1 MKNYFFILS
10 FSRSGST
17 TLGQKLNNHSDIDII
32 NESWIFNLLG
42 VLKWKKLSPL
52 RQKYILNQLNKGQKS
67 ITNRQV
73 NEIKEDTISVE
84 HFFQAI
90 FPTASNFIG
99 EKTPTNLFYYPYLKT
114 QFKSAKFLFLKRHPL
129 AICSSYFNRWYSSTY
144 DDKFIIETVD
154 VIKAYFNKF
163 ESIEK
168 KDEILQL
175 KYEDLVSD
183 SKLWLTAIAE
193 HIGSEF
199 EENMLTESELKLFEN
214 SEDEK
219 YHQDSHKYLNTS
231 HIEKYK
237 SVFTPL
243 QLQELSYLLRKEINA
258 LGYSVKEVTPNS
270 RLLRLEKRIGF
281 KRSPVSLFYRTK
293 VRLIK
298 TKLSYLKFIL
308 ELGFIKY

>member
-1 MKNYFFILS
+1 MMKNFFFILS

-17 TLGQKLNNHSDIDII
+17 TLGQKLNNHSDVDVI

-42 VLKWKKLSPL
+42 VLKWEKLSPL
-52 RQKYILNQLNKGQKS
+52 RQKYILNQLNKGQK
-67 ITNRQV
+67 ITTIKA
-73 NEIKEDTISVE
+73 NEIKDDTISVE

-99 EKTPTNLFYYPYLKT
+99 EKTPTNLFYYPYLKA

-129 AICSSYFNRWYSSTY
+129 AICSSYFSRWYSSTY

-163 ESIEK
+163 ESIEE

-183 SKLWLTAIAE
+183 SKVWLTAIAE

-199 EENMLTESELKLFEN
+199 EENMLTESEVKLFEN

-219 YHQDSHKYLNTS
+219 HHQDSHKSLTTS
-231 HIEKYK
+231 HIDKYK

-258 LGYSVKEVTPNS
+258 LGYSVEEITPS
-270 RLLRLEKRIGF
+270 QRLLRLEKKISL
-281 KRSPVSLFYRTK
+281 KRSPATLFYKTK
-293 VRLIK
+293 VRFIK

-308 ELGFIKY
+308 EQRFR

>member
-1 MKNYFFILS
+1 MKNFFFILS

-17 TLGQKLNNHSDIDII
+17 TLGQKLNNHSDVDVI

-52 RQKYILNQLNKGQKS
+52 RQKYILNQLNKGQK
-67 ITNRQV
+67 ITTIKA
-73 NEIKEDTISVE
+73 NEIKDDTISVE

-90 FPTASNFIG
+90 FPTASNFTG
-99 EKTPTNLFYYPYLKT
+99 EKTPTNLFYYPYLKA

-129 AICSSYFNRWYSSTY
+129 AICSSYFSRWYSSTY

-163 ESIEK
+163 ESIEE

-183 SKLWLTAIAE
+183 SKVWLTAIAE

-199 EENMLTESELKLFEN
+199 EENMLTESEVKLFEN

-219 YHQDSHKYLNTS
+219 HHQDSHKSLNTS
-231 HIEKYK
+231 HIDKYK
-237 SVFTPL
+237 RVFTPL

-258 LGYSVKEVTPNS
+258 LGYSVEEITPNQ
-270 RLLRLEKRIGF
+270 RLLSLEKKISL
-281 KRSPVSLFYRTK
+281 KRSPATLFYRTK
-293 VRLIK
+293 VRFIK

-308 ELGFIKY
+308 EQRFR

>member
-1 MKNYFFILS
+1 MKNFFFILS

-17 TLGQKLNNHSDIDII
+17 TLGQKLNNHSDVNVI

-52 RQKYILNQLNKGQKS
+52 RQKYILNQLNKGQK
-67 ITNRQV
+67 ITTIKA
-73 NEIKEDTISVE
+73 NEIKDDTISVE

-99 EKTPTNLFYYPYLKT
+99 EKTPTNLFYYPHLKA

-129 AICSSYFNRWYSSTY
+129 AICSSYFSRWYSSTY

-163 ESIEK
+163 ESIEE

-183 SKLWLTAIAE
+183 SKVWLTAIAE

-199 EENMLTESELKLFEN
+199 EENMLTESEVKLFEN

-219 YHQDSHKYLNTS
+219 HHQDSHKSLNTS
-231 HIEKYK
+231 HIDKYK

-258 LGYSVKEVTPNS
+258 LGYSVEEITPNQ
-270 RLLRLEKRIGF
+270 RLLRLEKKISL
-281 KRSPVSLFYRTK
+281 KRSPATLFYKTK
-293 VRLIK
+293 LRFIK

-308 ELGFIKY
+308 EQRFR

>member
-1 MKNYFFILS
+1 MKNFFFILS

-17 TLGQKLNNHSDIDII
+17 TLGQKLNNHSDVDVI
-32 NESWIFNLLG
+32 NESWIFNPLG

-52 RQKYILNQLNKGQKS
+52 RQKYILNQLNKGQK
-67 ITNRQV
+67 ITAIKA
-73 NEIKEDTISVE
+73 NEIKDDTISVE

-99 EKTPTNLFYYPYLKT
+99 EKTPTNLFYYPYLKA
-114 QFKSAKFLFLKRHPL
+114 QFKTAKFLFLKRHPL
-129 AICSSYFNRWYSSTY
+129 AICSSYFSRWYSSTY

-163 ESIEK
+163 ESIEE

-183 SKLWLTAIAE
+183 SKVWLTAIAE

-199 EENMLTESELKLFEN
+199 EENMLTESEVKLFEN

-219 YHQDSHKYLNTS
+219 HHQDSHKSLNTS
-231 HIEKYK
+231 HIDKYK

-258 LGYSVKEVTPNS
+258 LGYSVEEITPNQ
-270 RLLRLEKRIGF
+270 RLLRLEKKISL
-281 KRSPVSLFYRTK
+281 KRSPATLFYRTK
-293 VRLIK
+293 VRFIK

-308 ELGFIKY
+308 EQRFR

>member
-1 MKNYFFILS
+1 MMKNFFFILS

-17 TLGQKLNNHSDIDII
+17 TLGQKLNNHSDLDVI

-52 RQKYILNQLNKGQKS
+52 RQKYILNQLNKGQK
-67 ITNRQV
+67 ITTIKA
-73 NEIKEDTISVE
+73 NEIKDDTISVE

-90 FPTASNFIG
+90 FPTASNFTG
-99 EKTPTNLFYYPYLKT
+99 EKTPTNLFYYPYLKA

-129 AICSSYFNRWYSSTY
+129 AICSSYFSRWYSSTY

-163 ESIEK
+163 ESIEE

-183 SKLWLTAIAE
+183 SKVWLTAIAE

-199 EENMLTESELKLFEN
+199 EENMLTESEVKLFEN

-219 YHQDSHKYLNTS
+219 HHQDSHKSLNTS
-231 HIEKYK
+231 HIDKYRR
-237 SVFTPL
+237 VFTPL

-258 LGYSVKEVTPNS
+258 LGYSVEEITPNQ
-270 RLLRLEKRIGF
+270 RLLRLEKKISL
-281 KRSPVSLFYRTK
+281 KRSPATLFYRTK
-293 VRLIK
+293 VRFIK

-308 ELGFIKY
+308 EQRFR

>member
-1 MKNYFFILS
+1 MMKNFFFILS

-17 TLGQKLNNHSDIDII
+17 TLGQKLNNHSDIDVI

-42 VLKWKKLSPL
+42 ILKWKKLNSL
-52 RQKYILNQLNKGQKS
+52 RQKYILNQLNKTHKA
-67 ITNRQV
+67 ITPIQAS
-73 NEIKEDTISVE
+73 EIEDDTITVE

-90 FPTASNFIG
+90 FPTASSFIG
-99 EKTPTNLFYYPYLKT
+99 EKTPTNLFYYPYLKA

-129 AICSSYFNRWYSSTY
+129 AICSSYFSRWYSSTY
-144 DDKFIIETVD
+144 NDKFIIETVD

-163 ESIEK
+163 ESIEE

-175 KYEDLVSD
+175 KYEDLVID

-219 YHQDSHKYLNTS
+219 HHQDSHKSLNSS
-231 HIEKYK
+231 HIDKYK
-237 SVFTPL
+237 SVFTPP
-243 QLQELSYLLRKEINA
+243 QLQELTYLLRKEINA
-258 LGYSVKEVTPNS
+258 LGYSVEIIKPNL
-270 RLLRLEKRIGF
+270 RLLRLEKRIDL
-281 KRSPVSLFYRTK
+281 KRSPASLFYKTK
-293 VRLIK
+293 VKLIK

-308 ELGFIKY
+308 KYLFR

>member
-1 MKNYFFILS
+1 MKNFFFILS

-17 TLGQKLNNHSDIDII
+17 TLGQKLNNHSDVDVI

-52 RQKYILNQLNKGQKS
+52 RQKYILNQLNKGQK
-67 ITNRQV
+67 ITTIKA
-73 NEIKEDTISVE
+73 NEIKDDTISVE

-90 FPTASNFIG
+90 FPTASVFIG
-99 EKTPTNLFYYPYLKT
+99 EKTPTNLFYYPYLKA

-129 AICSSYFNRWYSSTY
+129 AICSSYFSRWYSSTY

-163 ESIEK
+163 ESIEE

-183 SKLWLTAIAE
+183 SKVWLTAIAE

-199 EENMLTESELKLFEN
+199 QENMLTESEVKLFEN

-219 YHQDSHKYLNTS
+219 HHQDSHKSLNTS
-231 HIEKYK
+231 HIDKYK

-258 LGYSVKEVTPNS
+258 LGYSVEEITPS
-270 RLLRLEKRIGF
+270 QRLLRLEKKISL
-281 KRSPVSLFYRTK
+281 KRSPATLFYRTK
-293 VRLIK
+293 VRFIK

-308 ELGFIKY
+308 EQRFR

>member
-1 MKNYFFILS
+1 MMKNFFFILS

-17 TLGQKLNNHSDIDII
+17 TLGQKLNNHSDLDVI

-52 RQKYILNQLNKGQKS
+52 RQKYILNQLNKGQK
-67 ITNRQV
+67 ITNIKA
-73 NEIKEDTISVE
+73 NEIKDDTISVE

-99 EKTPTNLFYYPYLKT
+99 EKTPTNLFYYPYLKA

-129 AICSSYFNRWYSSTY
+129 AICSSYFSRWYSSTY

-163 ESIEK
+163 ESIEE

-183 SKLWLTAIAE
+183 SKVWLTAIAE

-199 EENMLTESELKLFEN
+199 EENMLTESEVKLFEN

-219 YHQDSHKYLNTS
+219 HHQDSHKSLNTS
-231 HIEKYK
+231 HIDKYK

-243 QLQELSYLLRKEINA
+243 QLQELSYLLRKEIDA
-258 LGYSVKEVTPNS
+258 LGYSVEEITPNQ
-270 RLLRLEKRIGF
+270 RLLRLEKKISL
-281 KRSPVSLFYRTK
+281 KRSPATLFYRTK
-293 VRLIK
+293 VRFIK

-308 ELGFIKY
+308 EQRFR

>member
-1 MKNYFFILS
+1 MMKNFFFILS

-17 TLGQKLNNHSDIDII
+17 TLGQKLNNHSDLDVI

-52 RQKYILNQLNKGQKS
+52 RQKYILNQLNKGQK
-67 ITNRQV
+67 ITTIKA
-73 NEIKEDTISVE
+73 NEIKDDTISVE

-99 EKTPTNLFYYPYLKT
+99 EKTPTNLFYYPYLKA

-129 AICSSYFNRWYSSTY
+129 AICSSYFSRWYSSTY
-144 DDKFIIETVD
+144 DDKFIIETLD

-163 ESIEK
+163 ESIEE

-183 SKLWLTAIAE
+183 SKVWLTAIAE

-199 EENMLTESELKLFEN
+199 EENMLTESEVKLFEN

-219 YHQDSHKYLNTS
+219 HHQDSHKSLNTS
-231 HIEKYK
+231 HIDKYK

-243 QLQELSYLLRKEINA
+243 QLQELSYLLRKEIDA
-258 LGYSVKEVTPNS
+258 LGYSVEEITPNQ
-270 RLLRLEKRIGF
+270 RLLRLEKKISL
-281 KRSPVSLFYRTK
+281 KRSPATLFYRTK
-293 VRLIK
+293 VRFIK
-298 TKLSYLKFIL
+298 TKLSYFKFIL
-308 ELGFIKY
+308 EQRFR

>member
-1 MKNYFFILS
+1 MMKNFFFILS

-17 TLGQKLNNHSDIDII
+17 TLGQKLNNHSDVDVI

-52 RQKYILNQLNKGQKS
+52 SQKYILNQLNKEQKN
-67 ITNRQV
+67 ITTIQQ
-73 NEIKEDTISVE
+73 NEIKDDTLTVE

-90 FPTASNFIG
+90 FPKASNFIG
-99 EKTPTNLFYYPYLKT
+99 EKTPTNLFYYPYIKA

-129 AICSSYFNRWYSSTY
+129 AICSSYFSRWYSSTY
-144 DDKFIIETVD
+144 DDKFIIDTVD

-163 ESIEK
+163 ESIEE

-193 HIGSEF
+193 HIGFEF
-199 EENMLTESELKLFEN
+199 EGNMLTESEVKIFEN
-214 SEDEK
+214 SEDQK
-219 YHQDSHKYLNTS
+219 HHQDSHKPLNTN
-231 HIEKYK
+231 HIDKYK

-243 QLQELSYLLRKEINA
+243 QLQELGYLLRKEIDA
-258 LGYSVKEVTPNS
+258 LGYSVEEITPNP
-270 RLLRLEKRIGF
+270 RLLILEKRIGL
-281 KRSPVSLFYRTK
+281 KRSPVNLFYKTK
-293 VRLIK
+293 LKLIK
-298 TKLSYLKFIL
+298 TKLSLLKFIL
-308 ELGFIKY
+308 EQRFR

>member
-1 MKNYFFILS
+1 MMKNFFFILS

-17 TLGQKLNNHSDIDII
+17 TLGQKLNNHSDVDVI

-52 RQKYILNQLNKGQKS
+52 RQKYILNQLNKGQK
-67 ITNRQV
+67 ITTIKA
-73 NEIKEDTISVE
+73 NEIKDDTISVE

-90 FPTASNFIG
+90 FPTASNFTG
-99 EKTPTNLFYYPYLKT
+99 EKTPTNLFYYPYLKA

-129 AICSSYFNRWYSSTY
+129 AICSSYFSRWYSSNY
-144 DDKFIIETVD
+144 NDKFIIETVD

-163 ESIEK
+163 ESIEE

-183 SKLWLTAIAE
+183 SKVWLTAIAE

-199 EENMLTESELKLFEN
+199 EENMLTESEVKLFEN

-219 YHQDSHKYLNTS
+219 HHQDSHKSLNTS
-231 HIEKYK
+231 HIDKYRR
-237 SVFTPL
+237 VFTPL

-258 LGYSVKEVTPNS
+258 LGYSVEEITPNQ
-270 RLLRLEKRIGF
+270 RLLRLEKKISL
-281 KRSPVSLFYRTK
+281 KRSPATLFYRTK
-293 VRLIK
+293 VRFIK

-308 ELGFIKY
+308 EQRFR

>member
-1 MKNYFFILS
+1 MIKNFFFILS

-17 TLGQKLNNHSDIDII
+17 TLVQKLNNHSDVDVI

-42 VLKWKKLSPL
+42 VLKWEKLSPL
-52 RQKYILNQLNKGQKS
+52 RQKYILNQLNKGQK
-67 ITNRQV
+67 ITTIKA
-73 NEIKEDTISVE
+73 NEIKDDTISVE

-99 EKTPTNLFYYPYLKT
+99 EKTPTNLFYYPYLKS

-129 AICSSYFNRWYSSTY
+129 AICSSYFSRWYSSTY

-163 ESIEK
+163 ESIEEK
-168 KDEILQL
+168 EGILQL

-193 HIGSEF
+193 YIGFEF
-199 EENMLTESELKLFEN
+199 EENMLLESEVKLFEN
-214 SEDEK
+214 SEDQK
-219 YHQDSHKYLNTS
+219 YHQDSHKSLNTS

-243 QLQELSYLLRKEINA
+243 QLQELSYLLRKEITA
-258 LGYSVKEVTPNS
+258 LGYSVEEITPNP
-270 RLLRLEKRIGF
+270 RLLRLDNKISS
-281 KRSPVSLFYRTK
+281 KRSPSSIIYRTK
-293 VRLIK
+293 VNLIK

-308 ELGFIKY
+308 EQRFR

>member
-1 MKNYFFILS
+1 MMKNFFFILS

-17 TLGQKLNNHSDIDII
+17 TLGQKLNNHSDVDVI

-52 RQKYILNQLNKGQKS
+52 RQKYILNQLNKGQK
-67 ITNRQV
+67 ITAIKA
-73 NEIKEDTISVE
+73 NEIIDDTISVE
-84 HFFQAI
+84 HFFQVI

-99 EKTPTNLFYYPYLKT
+99 EKTPTNLFYYPYLKA

-129 AICSSYFNRWYSSTY
+129 AICSSYFSRWYSSTY

-163 ESIEK
+163 ESIEE

-183 SKLWLTAIAE
+183 SKVWLTAIAE

-199 EENMLTESELKLFEN
+199 EENMLTESEVKLFEN

-219 YHQDSHKYLNTS
+219 HHQDSHKSLNTN
-231 HIEKYK
+231 HIDKYK

-258 LGYSVKEVTPNS
+258 LDYSVEEITPNQ
-270 RLLRLEKRIGF
+270 RLLRLEKKISL
-281 KRSPVSLFYRTK
+281 KRSPASLFYRTK
-293 VRLIK
+293 VRFIK

-308 ELGFIKY
+308 EQGFR

>member
-1 MKNYFFILS
+1 MMKNFFFILS

-17 TLGQKLNNHSDIDII
+17 TLGQKLNHHSDVDVI

-52 RQKYILNQLNKGQKS
+52 RQKYILNQLNKGQK
-67 ITNRQV
+67 ITTIKV
-73 NEIKEDTISVE
+73 NEIKDDTISVE

-90 FPTASNFIG
+90 FPTASNFTV
-99 EKTPTNLFYYPYLKT
+99 EKTPTNLFYYPYLKA

-129 AICSSYFNRWYSSTY
+129 AICSSYFSRWYSSTY

-163 ESIEK
+163 ESIEE

-183 SKLWLTAIAE
+183 SKVWLTAIAE

-199 EENMLTESELKLFEN
+199 EENMLTESEVKLFEN

-219 YHQDSHKYLNTS
+219 HHQDSHKSLNTS
-231 HIEKYK
+231 HIDKYK

-258 LGYSVKEVTPNS
+258 LGYFVEEITPNP
-270 RLLRLEKRIGF
+270 RLLSLEKKIGL
-281 KRSPVSLFYRTK
+281 KRSLVSLFYKTK
-293 VRLIK
+293 VKLVK

-308 ELGFIKY
+308 EQRFR

>member
-1 MKNYFFILS
+1 MKNFFFILS

-17 TLGQKLNNHSDIDII
+17 TLGQKLNNHSDIDVI

-42 VLKWKKLSPL
+42 ILKWKKLNSL
-52 RQKYILNQLNKGQKS
+52 RQKYILNQLNKTHKA
-67 ITNRQV
+67 ITPIQAS
-73 NEIKEDTISVE
+73 EIEDDTITVE

-90 FPTASNFIG
+90 FPTASSFIG
-99 EKTPTNLFYYPYLKT
+99 EKTPTNLFYYPYLKA

-129 AICSSYFNRWYSSTY
+129 AICSSYFSRWYSSTY
-144 DDKFIIETVD
+144 NDKFIIETVD

-163 ESIEK
+163 ESIEE

-175 KYEDLVSD
+175 KYEDLVID

-219 YHQDSHKYLNTS
+219 HHQDSHKSLNSS
-231 HIEKYK
+231 HIDKYK
-237 SVFTPL
+237 SVFTPP
-243 QLQELSYLLRKEINA
+243 QLQELTYLLRKEINA
-258 LGYSVKEVTPNS
+258 LGYSVEIIKPNL
-270 RLLRLEKRIGF
+270 RLLRLEKRIDL
-281 KRSPVSLFYRTK
+281 KRSPASLFYKTK
-293 VRLIK
+293 VKLIK

-308 ELGFIKY
+308 KYLFR

>member
-1 MKNYFFILS
+1 MKKFFFILS

-17 TLGQKLNNHSDIDII
+17 TLGQKLNNHSDVDVI

-52 RQKYILNQLNKGQKS
+52 RQKYILNQLNKGQK
-67 ITNRQV
+67 ITTIKA
-73 NEIKEDTISVE
+73 NEIKDDTISVE

-90 FPTASNFIG
+90 FPTASNFTG
-99 EKTPTNLFYYPYLKT
+99 EKTPTNLFYYPYLKA

-129 AICSSYFNRWYSSTY
+129 AICSSYFSRWYSSTY

-163 ESIEK
+163 ESIEE

-183 SKLWLTAIAE
+183 SKVWLTAIAE

-199 EENMLTESELKLFEN
+199 EENMLTESEVKLFEN

-219 YHQDSHKYLNTS
+219 HHQDSHKSLNTS
-231 HIEKYK
+231 HIDKYK

-258 LGYSVKEVTPNS
+258 LGYSVEEITPNQ
-270 RLLRLEKRIGF
+270 RLLRLEKKISL
-281 KRSPVSLFYRTK
+281 KRSPTTLFYRTK
-293 VRLIK
+293 VRFIK

-308 ELGFIKY
+308 EQRFR

>member
-1 MKNYFFILS
+1 MMKNFFFILS

-17 TLGQKLNNHSDIDII
+17 TLGQKLNNHSDLDVI

-52 RQKYILNQLNKGQKS
+52 RQKYILNQLNKGQK
-67 ITNRQV
+67 ITTIKA
-73 NEIKEDTISVE
+73 NEIKDDTISVE

-90 FPTASNFIG
+90 FPTASNFTG
-99 EKTPTNLFYYPYLKT
+99 EKTPTNLFYYPYLKA

-129 AICSSYFNRWYSSTY
+129 AICSSYFSRWYSSTY

-163 ESIEK
+163 ESIEE

-183 SKLWLTAIAE
+183 SKVWLTAIAE

-199 EENMLTESELKLFEN
+199 EENMLTESEVKLFEN

-219 YHQDSHKYLNTS
+219 HHQDSHKSLNTS
-231 HIEKYK
+231 HIDKYK

-258 LGYSVKEVTPNS
+258 LGYSVEEITPNQ
-270 RLLRLEKRIGF
+270 RLLRLEKKISL
-281 KRSPVSLFYRTK
+281 KRSPATLFCRTK
-293 VRLIK
+293 VRFIK

-308 ELGFIKY
+308 EQRFR

>member
-1 MKNYFFILS
+1 MIKSFFFILS

-17 TLGQKLNNHSDIDII
+17 TLVQKLNNHSDVDVI

-42 VLKWKKLSPL
+42 ILKWKKLSPL
-52 RQKYILNQLNKGQKS
+52 KQKYILKQMNNEQKP
-67 ITNRQV
+67 ITTIQA
-73 NEIKEDTISVE
+73 NEIKDDTVSVE
-84 HFFQAI
+84 HFLQII
-90 FPTASNFIG
+90 FPTTSNFVG

-129 AICSSYFNRWYSSTY
+129 AICSSYFSRWYSYTY

-163 ESIEK
+163 ESIEE

-183 SKLWLTAIAE
+183 SKLWLSKIAE
-193 HIGSEF
+193 HIGFEF
-199 EENMLTESELKLFEN
+199 EEKMLFESEVKLFEN

-219 YHQDSHKYLNTS
+219 YHQDSHKTLNTS
-231 HIEKYK
+231 HIHKYK
-237 SVFTPL
+237 SVFTYL

-258 LGYSVKEVTPNS
+258 LGYSVEEITPNP
-270 RLLRLEKRIGF
+270 RLLSLEKKIGL
-281 KRSPVSLFYRTK
+281 KRSLVSLFYKTK
-293 VRLIK
+293 VKLVK

-308 ELGFIKY
+308 EKRFR

>member
-1 MKNYFFILS
+1 MKNFFFILS

-17 TLGQKLNNHSDIDII
+17 TLGQKLNNHSDIDVI
-32 NESWIFNLLG
+32 NESWIFNILG
-42 VLKWKKLSPL
+42 VLKWKKLTPL
-52 RQKYILNQLNKGQKS
+52 RQKYILNQLNKENKL
-67 ITNRQV
+67 ITNIQA
-73 NEIKEDTISVE
+73 NEIKDYTITVE
-84 HFFQAI
+84 HFLQDI
-90 FPTASNFIG
+90 FPTASNFLG

-129 AICSSYFNRWYSSTY
+129 AISSSYFSRWYSSTY

-163 ESIEK
+163 ESIEE

-199 EENMLTESELKLFEN
+199 EEHMLSESELKLFEN

-219 YHQDSHKYLNTS
+219 HHQDSHKSLKTS
-231 HIEKYK
+231 HIDKYK
-237 SVFTPL
+237 SVFTHL
-243 QLQELSYLLRKEINA
+243 QLQELGYLMRKEINA
-258 LGYSVKEVTPNS
+258 LGYSLEEITPNQ
-270 RLLRLEKRIGF
+270 RLLRLEKKISL
-281 KRSPVSLFYRTK
+281 KRSPAILLYKSKL
-293 VRLIK
+293 RLLK

-308 ELGFIKY
+308 EHRFR

>member
-1 MKNYFFILS
+1 MKNFFFILS

-17 TLGQKLNNHSDIDII
+17 TLGQKLNNHSDVDVI

-42 VLKWKKLSPL
+42 VLKWEKLSPL

-67 ITNRQV
+67 ITTIQT
-73 NEIKEDTISVE
+73 NEIKNDTISVE

-90 FPTASNFIG
+90 FPTVSNFIG
-99 EKTPTNLFYYPYLKT
+99 EKTPTNLFYYHYLKA

-129 AICSSYFNRWYSSTY
+129 AICCSYFSRWYSSTY

-163 ESIEK
+163 ESIEE

-199 EENMLTESELKLFEN
+199 EESMLTESEVKLFEN

-219 YHQDSHKYLNTS
+219 HHQDSHKYLNTN
-231 HIEKYK
+231 HIDKYK

-243 QLQELSYLLRKEINA
+243 QLQELSYLLKKK
-258 LGYSVKEVTPNS
+258 SMH
-270 RLLRLEKRIGF
+270 
-281 KRSPVSLFYRTK
+281 
-293 VRLIK
+293 
-298 TKLSYLKFIL
+298 
-308 ELGFIKY
+308 

>member
-1 MKNYFFILS
+1 MMKNFFFILS

-17 TLGQKLNNHSDIDII
+17 TLGQKLNNHSDIDVI

-52 RQKYILNQLNKGQKS
+52 RQKYILNQMNKGRKS
-67 ITNRQV
+67 ITTMQV
-73 NEIKEDTISVE
+73 NKIKDDTISVE
-84 HFFQAI
+84 RFLQAI

-99 EKTPTNLFYYPYLKT
+99 EKTPTNLFYYTYLKA
-114 QFKSAKFLFLKRHPL
+114 QFKSAKFLFLKRQPL
-129 AICSSYFNRWYSSTY
+129 AICSSYFSRWYSSNY

-163 ESIEK
+163 QSIEE

-183 SKLWLTAIAE
+183 SKIWLNAIAE

-199 EENMLTESELKLFEN
+199 EESMLTESEVKLFEN

-219 YHQDSHKYLNTS
+219 HHQDSHKSLNTS
-231 HIEKYK
+231 HVEKYK

-258 LGYSVKEVTPNS
+258 LGYFVEEITPNS
-270 RLLRLEKRIGF
+270 RLLRLEKRISL
-281 KRSPVSLFYRTK
+281 KRSPASLFYKTK

-308 ELGFIKY
+308 EQGFR

>member
-1 MKNYFFILS
+1 MKNFFFILS

-17 TLGQKLNNHSDIDII
+17 TLGQKLNNHSNVDVI

-52 RQKYILNQLNKGQKS
+52 RQKYILNQLNKGQK
-67 ITNRQV
+67 ITTIKA
-73 NEIKEDTISVE
+73 NEIKDDTISVE

-90 FPTASNFIG
+90 FPTASNFTG
-99 EKTPTNLFYYPYLKT
+99 EKTPTNLFYYPYLKA

-129 AICSSYFNRWYSSTY
+129 AICSSYFSRWYSSTY

-163 ESIEK
+163 ESIEE

-199 EENMLTESELKLFEN
+199 EENMLTESEVKLFEN

-219 YHQDSHKYLNTS
+219 HHQDSHKSLNTC
-231 HIEKYK
+231 HIDKYK

-258 LGYSVKEVTPNS
+258 LGYSVEEITPNQ
-270 RLLRLEKRIGF
+270 RLLRLEKKISL
-281 KRSPVSLFYRTK
+281 KRSPATLFYRTK
-293 VRLIK
+293 VRFIK

-308 ELGFIKY
+308 EQGFR

>member
-1 MKNYFFILS
+1 MKNFFFILS

-17 TLGQKLNNHSDIDII
+17 TLGQKLNNHSDVDVI

-52 RQKYILNQLNKGQKS
+52 RQKYILNQLNKGQK
-67 ITNRQV
+67 ITTIKE
-73 NEIKEDTISVE
+73 NEIKDDTISVE

-90 FPTASNFIG
+90 FPTASNFTG
-99 EKTPTNLFYYPYLKT
+99 EKTPTNLFYYPYLKA

-129 AICSSYFNRWYSSTY
+129 AICSSYFSRWYSSTY

-163 ESIEK
+163 ESIEE

-183 SKLWLTAIAE
+183 SKVWLTAIAE

-199 EENMLTESELKLFEN
+199 EENMLTESEVKLFEN

-219 YHQDSHKYLNTS
+219 HHQDSHKSLNTC
-231 HIEKYK
+231 HIDKYK

-258 LGYSVKEVTPNS
+258 LGYSVEEITPNQ
-270 RLLRLEKRIGF
+270 RLLRLEKKISL
-281 KRSPVSLFYRTK
+281 KRSPATLFYRTK
-293 VRLIK
+293 VRFIK

-308 ELGFIKY
+308 EQRFR

>member
-1 MKNYFFILS
+1 MMKNFFFILS

-17 TLGQKLNNHSDIDII
+17 TLGQKLNNHSDVDVI

-42 VLKWKKLSPL
+42 VLKWEKLSPL
-52 RQKYILNQLNKGQKS
+52 RQKYIMNQLNNEHKP
-67 ITNRQV
+67 ITTTQA
-73 NEIKEDTISVE
+73 NEIKDDTLTVE
-84 HFFQAI
+84 YFFQVI

-129 AICSSYFNRWYSSTY
+129 AICSSYFSRWYSSTY

-163 ESIEK
+163 ESIEE

-193 HIGSEF
+193 YIGFEF
-199 EENMLTESELKLFEN
+199 EENLLTESEVKLFEN
-214 SEDEK
+214 SEDQK
-219 YHQDSHKYLNTS
+219 HHQDSHKSLNTN
-231 HIEKYK
+231 HIDKYK

-258 LGYSVKEVTPNS
+258 LGYSVEEITPNP
-270 RLLRLEKRIGF
+270 RLMLLEKRIGL
-281 KRSPVSLFYRTK
+281 KRSPLSLFYKTK
-293 VRLIK
+293 VKLIK
-298 TKLSYLKFIL
+298 TKLSLLKFIL
-308 ELGFIKY
+308 KQRFR

>member
-1 MKNYFFILS
+1 MMKNFFFILS

-17 TLGQKLNNHSDIDII
+17 TLGQKLNNHSDVDVI
-32 NESWIFNLLG
+32 NESWIFNPLG

-52 RQKYILNQLNKGQKS
+52 RQKYILNQLNKGQK
-67 ITNRQV
+67 ITAIKA
-73 NEIKEDTISVE
+73 NEIKDDTISVE

-99 EKTPTNLFYYPYLKT
+99 EKTPTNLFYYPYLKA
-114 QFKSAKFLFLKRHPL
+114 QFKTAKFLFLKRHPL
-129 AICSSYFNRWYSSTY
+129 AICSSYFSRWYSSTY

-163 ESIEK
+163 ESIEE

-183 SKLWLTAIAE
+183 SKVWLTAIAE

-199 EENMLTESELKLFEN
+199 EENMLTESEVKLFEN

-219 YHQDSHKYLNTS
+219 HHQDSHKSLNTS
-231 HIEKYK
+231 HIDKYK

-258 LGYSVKEVTPNS
+258 LGYSVEEITPNQ
-270 RLLRLEKRIGF
+270 RLLRLEKKISL
-281 KRSPVSLFYRTK
+281 KRSPATLFYRTK
-293 VRLIK
+293 VRFIK
-298 TKLSYLKFIL
+298 TKFSYLKFIL
-308 ELGFIKY
+308 EQRFR

>member
-1 MKNYFFILS
+1 MKKFFFILS

-17 TLGQKLNNHSDIDII
+17 TLGQKLNNHSNVDVI

-52 RQKYILNQLNKGQKS
+52 RQKYILNQLNKGQK
-67 ITNRQV
+67 ITTIKA
-73 NEIKEDTISVE
+73 NEIKDDTISVE

-90 FPTASNFIG
+90 FPTASNFTG
-99 EKTPTNLFYYPYLKT
+99 EKTPTNLFYYPYLKA

-129 AICSSYFNRWYSSTY
+129 AICSSYFSRWYSSTY

-163 ESIEK
+163 ESIEE
-168 KDEILQL
+168 KDEILQF

-183 SKLWLTAIAE
+183 SKVWLTAIAE

-199 EENMLTESELKLFEN
+199 EENMLTESEVKLFEN

-219 YHQDSHKYLNTS
+219 HHQDSHKSLNTS
-231 HIEKYK
+231 HVDKYK

-258 LGYSVKEVTPNS
+258 LGYSVEEITPNQ
-270 RLLRLEKRIGF
+270 RLLRLEKKISL
-281 KRSPVSLFYRTK
+281 KRSPATLFYKPKLRF
-293 VRLIK
+293 IK

-308 ELGFIKY
+308 EQRFR

>member
-1 MKNYFFILS
+1 MMKNFFFILS

-17 TLGQKLNNHSDIDII
+17 TLGQKLNDHSDVDVI

-42 VLKWKKLSPL
+42 VLKWKKLNPL
-52 RQKYILNQLNKGQKS
+52 RQKYILNQLNKGQK
-67 ITNRQV
+67 ITTIKAT
-73 NEIKEDTISVE
+73 EIKDDTTSVE

-99 EKTPTNLFYYPYLKT
+99 EKTPTNLFYYPYLKA

-129 AICSSYFNRWYSSTY
+129 AICSSYFSRWYSFTY

-163 ESIEK
+163 ESIEE

-175 KYEDLVSD
+175 KYEDLVID

-199 EENMLTESELKLFEN
+199 EENMLTESEVKLFEN

-219 YHQDSHKYLNTS
+219 HHQDSHKSLNTN
-231 HIEKYK
+231 HIDKYK

-243 QLQELSYLLRKEINA
+243 QLQELSYLLRKEINS
-258 LGYSVKEVTPNS
+258 LGYSVEEIMPNP
-270 RLLRLEKRIGF
+270 RLLLLEKRIGL
-281 KRSPVSLFYRTK
+281 KRSPLTLFYRTK
-293 VRLIK
+293 VRFIK

-308 ELGFIKY
+308 EQRFR